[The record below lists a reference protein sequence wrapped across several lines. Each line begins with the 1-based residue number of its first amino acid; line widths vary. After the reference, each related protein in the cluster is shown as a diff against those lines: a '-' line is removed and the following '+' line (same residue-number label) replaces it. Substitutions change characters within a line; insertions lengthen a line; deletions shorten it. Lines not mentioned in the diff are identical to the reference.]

1 MVHYTVE
8 TKLNV
13 HDAVNTLEKVLKSE
27 QFGVL
32 WQFDIRTYLNELMT
46 VNLKQ
51 MCNRIINKIINNLEK
66 FFFSNYEL
74 LGLMAVSGMRDEA
87 KIK

>member
-74 LGLMAVSGMRDEA
+74 L
-87 KIK
+87 

>member
-66 FFFSNYEL
+66 VFFSNYEL
-74 LGLMAVSGMRDEA
+74 L
-87 KIK
+87 

>member
-74 LGLMAVSGMRDEA
+74 FRIDGSIRNEG
-87 KIK
+87 

>member
-32 WQFDIRTYLNELMT
+32 WQFDIRAYLNELMT

-51 MCNRIINKIINNLEK
+51 M
-66 FFFSNYEL
+66 
-74 LGLMAVSGMRDEA
+74 
-87 KIK
+87 